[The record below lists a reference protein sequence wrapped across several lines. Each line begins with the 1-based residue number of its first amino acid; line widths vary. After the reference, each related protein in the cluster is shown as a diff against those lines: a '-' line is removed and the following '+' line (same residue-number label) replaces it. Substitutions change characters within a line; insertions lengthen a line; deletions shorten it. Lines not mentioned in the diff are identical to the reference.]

1 MNIGIIAHNSKKS
14 LIEDFCIAYKGIL
27 MKHEVYATGTTGRR
41 IEEVTNLHVHKFLPG
56 SVGGD
61 KQFTEMIERGDMDM
75 VIFFYNP
82 TMINPKEPDVY
93 KIIRTCDQYK
103 NSKDEN
109 KTNMRV
115 IAGKCRSLPLKTVPG
130 RQTRPTT
137 DRIKETLFNMLQ
149 PYLPD
154 ARFLDL
160 FAGSGAIGIEAL
172 SRGAERAWFVEQN
185 KAAADC
191 IRQNLKFTKLEQQA
205 VLLPMEAHA
214 ALQSLQGQE
223 PFDCIFMDPPYDK
236 GLEKDVLYAFRD
248 ASFIGEDT
256 LIIVEASLNTDFDWA
271 EDAGYEILKKK
282 IYKTNVHVFLTP
294 KSKHEG
300 VKES

>member
-1 MNIGIIAHNSKKS
+1 
-14 LIEDFCIAYKGIL
+14 
-27 MKHEVYATGTTGRR
+27 
-41 IEEVTNLHVHKFLPG
+41 
-56 SVGGD
+56 
-61 KQFTEMIERGDMDM
+61 
-75 VIFFYNP
+75 
-82 TMINPKEPDVY
+82 
-93 KIIRTCDQYK
+93 
-103 NSKDEN
+103 
-109 KTNMRV
+109 MRV

-172 SRGAERAWFVEQN
+172 SRGAERAWFVE
-185 KAAADC
+185 
-191 IRQNLKFTKLEQQA
+191 QA